1 MKITFGLSLALSGK
15 YAAMGRQADSALR
28 LFVADTNAGGG
39 VRIGAGH
46 AEVALDCVDDQ
57 SDPARCAEIYRAL
70 VAGNR
75 ADILLGPYSSNLA
88 TRAAPIA
95 EGAGRVFINHGG
107 AADSLYQRGHK
118 MIVGVAAPASDYL
131 TGFVKLLTS
140 LKFWRKR
147 MAIISTGSP
156 FARAV
161 AGGIETAAKDRA
173 ARRHGVRVRVK
184 WNGGFDSIR
193 TPDALF
199 PALRRNRVNVLVSA
213 GSYEHDLAVMRA
225 VTDDPRLNIPVLAC
239 VAAGVARFR
248 DDLSENAEGIVG
260 PSHWEADA
268 KIIPSLGP
276 APREFAMRMQRDAG
290 VAQPDYTAA
299 QAYAAAMLAGAALE
313 AAGSLDQGKIRVAF
327 SDLRAST
334 MLGDFAIDPPTG
346 RQIGQRPMLVQW
358 HGGRKVIIELDAG
371 EDTGSLEIPAGWRL
385 IAAGIE
391 MLKLNRGGDED
402 NGEELGHERKQI
414 DEHEKD

>member
-1 MKITFGLSLALSGK
+1 VKITLGASLALSGR
-15 YAAMGRQADSALR
+15 YAAMGRQADAALR

-39 VRIGAGH
+39 VHLGSEH
-46 AEVALDCVDDQ
+46 AEVALDCIDDQ

-70 VAGNR
+70 VTGNR
-75 ADILLGPYSSNLA
+75 ADLVLGPYSSDLA
-88 TRAAPIA
+88 AAAVPIA

-107 AADSLYQRGHK
+107 AADSLYESGHK
-118 MIVGVAAPASDYL
+118 MIVGVASPASEYL
-131 TGFVKLLTS
+131 TGFVRLLTS

-147 MAIISTGSP
+147 MAIVATRSP

-161 AGGIETAAKDRA
+161 GGGIENA
-173 ARRHGVRVRVK
+173 ARERIARRRGVRVRVK
-184 WNGGFDSIR
+184 WNGRFDSYR

-225 VTDDPRLNIPVLAC
+225 VTADPRLNIPVLAC
-239 VAAGVARFR
+239 VAAGVARFH
-248 DDLSENAEGIVG
+248 DDLGESAEGIVG
-260 PSHWEADA
+260 PSHWEGDS
-268 KIIPSLGP
+268 KITPSLGP
-276 APREFAMRMQRDAG
+276 APREFAMRMFRDAG

-313 AAGSLDQGKIRVAF
+313 AAGSLDQNRIRAAF
-327 SDLRAST
+327 SDLRATT
-334 MLGDFAIDPPTG
+334 MLGEFAIDPPTG
-346 RQIGQRPMLVQW
+346 RQIGHRPLLVQW

-371 EDTGSLEIPAGWRL
+371 DDSGSIEIPAGWRL

-391 MLKLNRGGDED
+391 MLKLNRGPDDEPEEISGDEP
-402 NGEELGHERKQI
+402 RQI
-414 DEHEKD
+414 DEREKD